1 MKRNL
6 QLTRT
11 KVSNLRKLKEEEDV
25 DLKNFGSYLSKNRAF
40 PASVI
45 QQWKYERKVPDNI
58 NWTVLFKDMSVEYF
72 KYFGTRKDFFENEI
86 INKKGAYR
94 HKLIQKKLLRFS
106 DEEIEDYLDYRFV
119 ENGCLFLRSDD
130 NKIWVFM
137 ARDSESGSEDDIE
150 SEDES
155 QDIE

>member
-1 MKRNL
+1 
-6 QLTRT
+6 
-11 KVSNLRKLKEEEDV
+11 
-25 DLKNFGSYLSKNRAF
+25 
-40 PASVI
+40 
-45 QQWKYERKVPDNI
+45 
-58 NWTVLFKDMSVEYF
+58 MSVEYF

-130 NKIWVFM
+130 NKIWVFIVRVEVKM
-137 ARDSESGSEDDIE
+137 TSKVKTRVKILSNSIYLM
-150 SEDES
+150 
-155 QDIE
+155 